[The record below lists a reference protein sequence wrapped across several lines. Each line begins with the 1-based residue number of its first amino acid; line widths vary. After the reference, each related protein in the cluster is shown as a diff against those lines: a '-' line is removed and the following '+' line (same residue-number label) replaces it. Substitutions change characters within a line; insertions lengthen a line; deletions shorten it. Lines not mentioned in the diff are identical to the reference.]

1 MFTIELNTMKA
12 SDFVEMAGIGQSNEA
27 QRFFC
32 NELLRLSVPYTPFQ
46 NGVLMA
52 SAYVASSGDEIVYN
66 TPYARYLWYGK
77 LMVDPITNKG
87 AFFNPNYGFWSRP
100 NTPKVLTDRNLNFTG
115 APMRGPFWV
124 FRAYEANKY
133 ALAIS
138 VQEYIERK
146 LR

>member
-12 SDFVEMAGIGQSNEA
+12 SDFIEMAGIGQSKEA

-32 NELLRLSVPYTPFQ
+32 EQLIRLSVPYMPYHD
-46 NGVLMA
+46 GILMS
-52 SAYVASSGDEIVYN
+52 SAFVTSNNDEIVYD

-87 AFFNPNYGFWSRP
+87 AFYNPNYGFWSRP

-115 APMRGPFWV
+115 APKRGPYWV

-146 LR
+146 LK